1 MAFDTNNIGK
11 SCYINISKDE
21 NVENSVYGTII
32 GLYNDSE
39 NNEEYYL
46 ISIDGYVEKIYDDS
60 LINIIDDG
68 GSGGGANVLT
78 LYSNNISTGNKA
90 YKNPECTEQYT
101 SYNEAFNAILNADKI
116 QIVDKKQNGIS
127 DYYDV
132 YTAVERISAY
142 MSEYASNVTVVI
154 DGTNGIQH
162 INLWNMEED

>member
-1 MAFDTNNIGK
+1 MIVYEKNNKLNINFENELDNPDIEIGKGEINVDGNNIV
-11 SCYINISKDE
+11 N
-21 NVENSVYGTII
+21 
-32 GLYNDSE
+32 
-39 NNEEYYL
+39 
-46 ISIDGYVEKIYDDS
+46 
-60 LINIIDDG
+60 G